1 MERVSRAIVIVSMA
15 LAVVTHGWLAHWQP
29 AIGLAAIAAFV
40 LTFAIARVSLP
51 AGLAFVGATS
61 YLAPALLSL
70 AFNASDYHHMLVWL
84 AAAAGPV
91 IARADWSRWHVP
103 RAWLIP
109 MAGWALVVALTWPI
123 VAGREVDFTVAGAR
137 TMMGAQGVFSAPPP
151 VAAAFI
157 VIFALG
163 QLLAILWM
171 DLLCARVALSDGTA
185 FVRAAILP
193 FVASAAIGALVGLYQ
208 ALGDITWLNPT
219 IWASANRASGLMLD
233 ANTFGTGAAIWAPVA
248 IAAAWTTNRRV
259 WLGAAAFAVLAAGL
273 WVSGSRTAL
282 LTLVAGTCGVLV
294 GALRRQG
301 VWQPRIGRI
310 VVLVGFVLFLF
321 ASAVVPRDYQSS
333 NAFDRLFA
341 RVPRLE
347 AGELKRFADELWNRF
362 DYGPAASQM
371 VRDYPLTGIGVGAFH
386 VIAPDYISRA
396 SGGKRRVGPDN
407 AQNWWRHQVAELGLI
422 GALPSLAMSLM
433 ILWLVVR
440 TPGHENVTG
449 VSTILRGVLIGVGLA
464 SLFGVPTQ
472 HPATALSLAT
482 VLFFFARSVD
492 LTGPGEGAAVSRGLW
507 IAAFG
512 VAAATAAGQA
522 ITATHELRVSQRA
535 TTFGYAYEYG
545 FSPAEGLSAVGEMR
559 WMHPKAAR
567 VLHIDAPW
575 YQVSFW
581 HPRPQSAESV
591 TVSLA
596 IDGRVVLEREIRGPE
611 PMSFFLQVPRDRSW
625 MVIDFAAAPAAG
637 SYTIGVA
644 SQWQRELPPGT
655 SADRVVR

>member
-1 MERVSRAIVIVSMA
+1 MIVIVSMA

-163 QLLAILWM
+163 QLLAILWI

-208 ALGDITWLNPT
+208 ALGDITWLNPD
-219 IWASANRASGLMLD
+219 IWATANRASGLMLD

-301 VWQPRIGRI
+301 VWQPRIARI
-310 VVLVGFVLFLF
+310 VAFVALALLLLTM
-321 ASAVVPRDYQSS
+321 ALVPRDYQSS
-333 NAFDRLFA
+333 TAFGRLFA

-347 AGELKRFADELWNRF
+347 ADELRRFAVELWDRF
-362 DYGPAASQM
+362 DYGPAASEM
-371 VRDYPLTGIGVGAFH
+371 IREYPLTGIGVGAFH
-386 VIAPDYISRA
+386 VIAPDYIYRA
-396 SGGKRRVGPDN
+396 SGGYRRVGPDN

-422 GALPSLAMSLM
+422 GALPSLAMSVV
-433 ILWLVVR
+433 ILWVLVRAPAHGDVA
-440 TPGHENVTG
+440 G
-449 VSTILRGVLIGVGLA
+449 VSTILRSVLAGVGVA
-464 SLFGVPTQ
+464 SLFGVPSH
-472 HPATALSLAT
+472 HPATAVSVGT
-482 VLFFFARSVD
+482 VLFFFARSVP
-492 LTGPGEGAAVSRGLW
+492 LPAREEASVAQGWWL
-507 IAAFG
+507 AAFA
-512 VAAATAAGQA
+512 VAGATAVGQSV
-522 ITATHELRVSQRA
+522 TAAHELRVPHRA
-535 TTFGYAYEYG
+535 ARFGLPYEYG
-545 FSPAEGLSAVGEMR
+545 FSSAEGLSAAGEMR
-559 WMHPKAAR
+559 WVHSKAAR
-567 VLHIDAPW
+567 VVRIDGPW
-575 YQVSFW
+575 YQLTFW
-581 HPRPQSAESV
+581 HPRPQTAEPV

-596 IDGRVVLEREIRGPE
+596 IDGRMVLQREIRGPE
-611 PMSFFLQVPRDRSW
+611 PTSFFLEAPRNRPW
-625 MVIDFAAAPAAG
+625 MVMDFTASPAAG
-637 SYTIGVA
+637 AHTVGVA
-644 SQWQRELPPGT
+644 SQWLSELPPGVP
-655 SADRVVR
+655 ADRVVR